1 MRARVPASTS
11 NIGPGF
17 DVLGLALGL
26 YVEVSVED
34 ADRLTVTSEGEG
46 SELARDA
53 SHLAVRIASM
63 IKGHDHLAIHINS
76 EIPMGRGLGS
86 SAALVAATAAAA
98 GADDPLSIAATSDGH
113 AENASASVLG
123 GLVAATFVDGRPV
136 ARRLPLD
143 SELCFVVIVPDRE
156 LKTEAARSLLP
167 DTVSFNDAVSNLGR
181 MGLLIAGLGDRLAL
195 VPGAGTDRLHQDARS
210 VLFPEAPRLLE
221 RLREAGAVVSC
232 WSGAG
237 PSLLGICTSEEA
249 AGWVIEAAQDALSEG
264 SVPGRVLLLRPDID
278 GLILRQ
284 S

>member
-34 ADRLTVTSEGEG
+34 AEQLTLTTEGEG

-53 SHLAVRIASM
+53 SHLAVRVASA
-63 IKGHDHLAIHINS
+63 IRGHDRLAIHVNS
-76 EIPMGRGLGS
+76 EIPLGRGLGS
-86 SAALVAATAAAA
+86 SAALAVATAAAA
-98 GADDPLSIAATSDGH
+98 GADDPLGVAAKSDGH
-113 AENASASVLG
+113 AENAAASVLG
-123 GLVAATFVDGRPV
+123 GLVAATFVDGRPI

-156 LKTEAARSLLP
+156 LATKEARSVLP
-167 DTVSFNDAVSNLGR
+167 ESVPFKDAVANLGR
-181 MGLLIAGLGDRLAL
+181 LGLLIAGLGDRLAL
-195 VPGAGTDRLHQDARS
+195 VPGAGADRLHQDARS
-210 VLFPEAPRLLE
+210 VLFPEAPKLLA

-249 AGWVIEAAQDALSEG
+249 AGWVVEAARDALTEIAL
-264 SVPGRVLLLRPDID
+264 PGRVLLLRSDVD
-278 GLILRQ
+278 GLVLRQ

>member
-34 ADRLTVTSEGEG
+34 AERLTLTTEGEG

-53 SHLAVRIASM
+53 SHLAVQVASA
-63 IKGHDHLAIHINS
+63 IKGHDRLAIHVNS
-76 EIPMGRGLGS
+76 EIPLGRGLGS

-98 GADDPLSIAATSDGH
+98 GADDPLGIAARSDGH
-113 AENASASVLG
+113 AENAAASVLG

-143 SELCFVVIVPDRE
+143 EELAFVVIVPDRE
-156 LKTEAARSLLP
+156 LATKEARSLLP
-167 DTVSFNDAVSNLGR
+167 ESVPFADAVSNLGR

-195 VPGAGTDRLHQDARS
+195 VPGAGTDRLHQDARTA
-210 VLFPEAPRLLE
+210 LFPEAPRLLE
-221 RLREAGAVVSC
+221 RLRRAGAVVSC

-249 AGWVIEAAQDALSEG
+249 AGRVVEAAHDALLE
-264 SVPGRVLLLRPDID
+264 VALPGRVLLLRPDVD